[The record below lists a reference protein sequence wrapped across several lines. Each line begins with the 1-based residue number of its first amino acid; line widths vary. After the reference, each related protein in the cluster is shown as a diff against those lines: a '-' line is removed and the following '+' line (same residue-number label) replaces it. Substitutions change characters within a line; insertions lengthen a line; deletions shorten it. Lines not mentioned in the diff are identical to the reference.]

1 MERLTITL
9 PVEQRAF
16 IKTQIASGQY
26 ATESEVVRDLI
37 RQRQREEARDWLTQ
51 ELLKGLEGDEVELT
65 PDEMARIWEKARA
78 EASKR
83 RGDARCA

>member
-9 PVEQRAF
+9 PAEQRAF
-16 IKTQIASGQY
+16 VKAQITSGQY

-37 RQRQREEARDWLTQ
+37 RQRQREQAREWLTQ

-65 PDEMARIWEKARA
+65 PDEMSRIWEKARA
-78 EASKR
+78 EAARR

>member
-9 PVEQRAF
+9 PAEQRAF
-16 IKTQIASGQY
+16 VKQQIASGQY

-37 RQRQREEARDWLTQ
+37 RQRQRDQAREWLTQ
-51 ELLKGLEGDEVELT
+51 ELLKGLEGEEVELT
-65 PDEMARIWEKARA
+65 PDEMARIWEKART
-78 EASKR
+78 EAARR